1 MATLP
6 LDPAAENE
14 RLQLLLFEMPDRQE
28 DFLEAAATEGYHLDY
43 ALNTLPELERY
54 LRDHA
59 AALAWRDKSAD
70 AVARRLDCWSYIG
83 ETFRENFGG
92 GWNVSLTDPDSVLY
106 GQFVLQDFGD
116 RGLEFSPTTTL
127 QAYLLRGKPAIRS
140 MMEAHIQVAPVDLSD
155 LPEETDEAR

>member
-1 MATLP
+1 MPSPT
-6 LDPAAENE
+6 LDPIAENE

-28 DFLEAAATEGYHLDY
+28 DFLEAAAAEGYHLNYTLD
-43 ALNTLPELERY
+43 NLPELERY

-59 AALAWRDKSAD
+59 TVLAWRDKSAT

-116 RGLEFSPTTTL
+116 RGLEFSPSNTL

-140 MMEAHIQVAPVDLSD
+140 MMEAHIHVAPVDLSD
-155 LPEETDEAR
+155 LPEEGSEPA